1 MKARAQ
7 LQEEHLSEYNA
18 VADKLQQQQREQQ
31 QEHAE
36 EVSQLQQLVG
46 AADEQL
52 MRLAATGGMEADQRA
67 MELNSQEGKSLALL
81 AE

>member
-1 MKARAQ
+1 MKARAR

-18 VADKLQQQQREQQ
+18 VADKLQQQQR
-31 QEHAE
+31 EHAE

-67 MELNSQEGKSLALL
+67 IELSSRDGKSPALL